1 MTCVSIIAV
10 RMGDIPADHGGA
22 RVFFDDVEQVGL
34 STMVGDLAAMNLR
47 LLHLLADAAIPNA
60 NANHIDALRVQ
71 NRQILAASDICKARE
86 AATRELKPVT
96 RLPDAPWGNVNL
108 IAGIR
113 MHSVPI
119 FTGSSSDTL
128 DIVRWLSR
136 VFTICEANTLSN
148 AAAINLLIQ
157 GSGGQAADFIEQM
170 KDDDKSLA
178 EIVQQLEMRYGDL
191 CAPEE
196 ARVKCNNMLRKE
208 NEGLSE
214 FIDRL
219 RAMARMVARV
229 INNDAL
235 RRREMDTLVEANIRR
250 VLTPSV
256 RKDLEERVINR
267 SRMGLPAFTTRE
279 IEKECLDL
287 ERKREERRSHQRDD
301 AAALGRRQGRLMQCS
316 EELVFHLSEDEE
328 SSTSAD
334 EADIGDE
341 ATYNLICYIKQEEK
355 KRARKGYAP
364 DPQRAYKAAF
374 RKFNREHPP
383 PKFPR
388 NRGPYAA
395 RAVASGIENQNPNQ
409 GPPNK
414 LDSSVRRTI
423 NELLAMANVSRGH
436 CIQCGQDSHYM
447 HSDACALKD
456 KVLVDR
462 PCMKCG
468 QGLHSADDC
477 LRVFQRQYIAPQG
490 NPQGHQINQ
499 LPDVVPLNEQ

>member
-1 MTCVSIIAV
+1 
-10 RMGDIPADHGGA
+10 MGDIPADRGGN
-22 RVFFDDVEQVGL
+22 RVFFNDVNQVGI
-34 STMVGDLAAMNLR
+34 STMIGDLAAMNLR
-47 LLHLLADAAIPNA
+47 VFHCLADAAIPNA
-60 NANHIDALRVQ
+60 NQAHIDALIAHNQ
-71 NRQILAASDICKARE
+71 MILDASDVCKARE

-96 RLPDAPWGNVNL
+96 RLPAAPWGNVNQ
-108 IAGIR
+108 IAAIR

-136 VFTICEANTLSN
+136 VFTICQANELSN

-170 KDDDKSLA
+170 RDDDKPLA

-208 NEGLSE
+208 GEGLSE

-229 INNDAL
+229 INNDGL

-250 VLTPSV
+250 VLSPSV

-301 AAALGRRQGRLMQCS
+301 AAALGRRQGRLLQCS
-316 EELVFHLSEDEE
+316 EEMVFHLSEDED
-328 SSTSAD
+328 SSASAE

-341 ATYNLICYIKQEEK
+341 GMYNLIHAVKHEER
-355 KRARKGYAP
+355 KRAKKGLAP
-364 DPQRAYKAAF
+364 DPQRTYRAAF
-374 RKFNREHPP
+374 RKFNRDHPP
-383 PKFPR
+383 PRFPR
-388 NRGPYAA
+388 NQGPYAA
-395 RAVASGIENQNPNQ
+395 RAVAVGIENQHPNQ
-409 GPPNK
+409 GPPNR
-414 LDSSVRRTI
+414 LDTGIKRTI
-423 NELLAMANVSRGH
+423 NDLLSMANVSRGS
-436 CIQCGQDSHYM
+436 CIQCGQENHYM

-468 QGLHSADDC
+468 RGLHSADDC
-477 LRVFQRQYIAPQG
+477 MRVFQRQYVAPQG
-490 NPQGHQINQ
+490 NVQGHQINQ